1 MQSATETTKAQSRFH
16 RQGLYDV
23 PSFEEVIFEKKNYTY
38 DDYAK
43 LPEGA
48 PYQLIG
54 GQLIMTPS
62 PIPYH
67 QEVLRKLGFKI
78 LVFLEKKELGHLYYA
93 PLDVYFSDSDVY
105 QPDIIFIQKERE
117 EIIGD
122 TKIEG
127 APDIVIEILS
137 PSTAYYDLRNKF
149 RTYEKHGVKEYWI
162 VDPGLKR
169 IEIYENK
176 DKKFNIYM
184 EAEGDGNVSSRVL
197 EGLSITVDEVFE

>member
-1 MQSATETTKAQSRFH
+1 MQTATETTKVQPGFH
-16 RQGLYDV
+16 RPGLYDA
-23 PSFEEVIFEKKNYTY
+23 PSFVGNIPEKKTYTY
-38 DDYAK
+38 ADYAR

-54 GQLIMTPS
+54 GQLIMTPP

-117 EIIGD
+117 AIIGE

-127 APDIVIEILS
+127 APDMVIEILS

-149 RTYEKHGVKEYWI
+149 RTYEKHGVSEYWI
-162 VDPGLKR
+162 VDPGQRR
-169 IEIYENK
+169 IEVYENK
-176 DKKFNIYM
+176 GEKFNIYM
-184 EAEGDGNVSSRVL
+184 EAEGEGSISSKIL
-197 EGLSITVDEVFE
+197 EGFRIAVDEIF

>member
-1 MQSATETTKAQSRFH
+1 MQTTTETTKVQP
-16 RQGLYDV
+16 GLYRPSFYDV
-23 PSFEEVIFEKKNYTY
+23 PSFTGGIPEKKTYTY
-38 DDYAK
+38 SDYAR

-105 QPDIIFIQKERE
+105 QPDILFIQKERE
-117 EIIGD
+117 EIIGQ
-122 TKIEG
+122 TKING
-127 APDIVIEILS
+127 APDMVIEILS

-149 RTYEKHGVKEYWI
+149 RTYEQADVKEYWI
-162 VDPGLKR
+162 VDPGHKR
-169 IEIYENK
+169 IEVYENK
-176 DKKFNIYM
+176 DKKFNIHM
-184 EAEGDGNVSSRVL
+184 EAEGEGKISSKVL
-197 EGLSITVDEVFE
+197 EGFGIKLWEVF

>member
-1 MQSATETTKAQSRFH
+1 MQIAIEKTKGQSGLQRP
-16 RQGLYDV
+16 GLYDV
-23 PSFEEVIFEKKNYTY
+23 PSWEGAIPEKRTYTY
-38 DDYAK
+38 NDYAT

-93 PLDVYFSDSDVY
+93 PLDVCFSDSDVY

-127 APDIVIEILS
+127 APDMVIEILS

-149 RTYEKHGVKEYWI
+149 RTYEKHGVNEYWI

-169 IEIYENK
+169 VEVYENK
-176 DKKFNIYM
+176 GKKFEMYM
-184 EAEGDGNVSSRVL
+184 EVEGEGSISSKVL
-197 EGLSITVDEVFE
+197 EGFSVTLDEVF

>member
-1 MQSATETTKAQSRFH
+1 MQTVTENTKDQSKFSKSMV
-16 RQGLYDV
+16 YDV
-23 PSFEEVIFEKKNYTY
+23 PSWEGSIPEKDNYTY

-62 PIPYH
+62 PMPYH

-78 LVFLEKKELGHLYYA
+78 LVFLEKKDLGHLYYA
-93 PLDVYFSDSDVY
+93 PLDVYFTDSNVY

-127 APDIVIEILS
+127 APDMVIEILS

-149 RTYEKHGVKEYWI
+149 RIYEQCVVAEYWI

-169 IEIYENK
+169 IEVFENK
-176 DKKFNIYM
+176 EKKFEIYM
-184 EAEGDGNVSSRVL
+184 EAEEKGSISSKIL
-197 EGLSITVDEVFE
+197 EGFTINLGEVFK